1 MSPTLLELLTVYRGS
16 DGDAT
21 RALYQR
27 LEAIGPAGAI
37 AANLLR
43 ACKTSTR
50 AKRYRARRHRG
61 GAYDV
66 KGWAMGNIA
75 QLLLEH
81 SVELEISRWGWG
93 EDREQP
99 HHRFVLYVDLPSG
112 QVSFHA
118 AERGAGPDYPGHWDG
133 ARDVAADR
141 ILRWAAS
148 LVDGQPLE
156 AAGGATA
163 PRFLVDEKRH
173 LICIPYSIDGL
184 HGMAAELGIN
194 RRWFHRGRWPHYD
207 VPVGKVAE
215 IKARPDVELVSPR
228 EILRRIRGDTERRS
242 PAPPAAEPVQQV
254 LL

>member
-1 MSPTLLELLTVYRGS
+1 MSPTLAELLQVYRGS

-37 AANLLR
+37 ASNLLR

-50 AKRYRARRHRG
+50 AKRYRVRRHRG

-66 KGWAMGNIA
+66 KGWAMGNVCE
-75 QLLLEH
+75 LLLDH
-81 SVELEISRWGWG
+81 GPGLGLVRWGWG

-99 HHRFVLYVDLPSG
+99 HHRYVLYVELPTG

-118 AERGAGPDYPGHWDG
+118 AELGAGPTYPGQWDG
-133 ARDVAADR
+133 VRDVAADR
-141 ILRWAAS
+141 ILRF
-148 LVDGQPLE
+148 
-156 AAGGATA
+156 AAGVLDGRPIEPVATGMV
-163 PRFLVDEKRH
+163 RFLVDEKRH
-173 LICIPYSIDGL
+173 LICVPYSIDGL
-184 HGMAAELGIN
+184 HAMAAELEIN
-194 RRWFHRGRWPHYD
+194 SRWFHRGRWPHYD
-207 VPVGKVAE
+207 VPVTRLAE